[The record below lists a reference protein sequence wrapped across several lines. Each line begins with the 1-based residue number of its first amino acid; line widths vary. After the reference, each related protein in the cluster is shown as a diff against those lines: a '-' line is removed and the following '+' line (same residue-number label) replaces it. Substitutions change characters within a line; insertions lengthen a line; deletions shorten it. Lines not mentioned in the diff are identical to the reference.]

1 MGPVRLRLR
10 PIDVMRLEVRSAVAL
25 ESRFAWVPRP
35 RRGLRGFRPGR
46 PGWRERVERWLL
58 ACEGLGLLWIPLCAA
73 ACRAPAHPAP
83 VPPGPPS
90 PVQPAAKSAVQ
101 PVLWDGLTGAPKS
114 ADGLPIQVSFEGDLI
129 VAVNGEPQREAR
141 FLTFERGAAGSAY
154 GVYALHSAKARMEV
168 PAPLRGEPIAWPDLD
183 PAAAMVRLL
192 TYAGVAPDAAH
203 ALVETHGQGWFSAG
217 LRVLVVVPPASPGA
231 LGTLPESGATVWIY
245 AHPEPSHADR
255 ESQGSSRHAP

>member
-1 MGPVRLRLR
+1 M
-10 PIDVMRLEVRSAVAL
+10 
-25 ESRFAWVPRP
+25 
-35 RRGLRGFRPGR
+35 
-46 PGWRERVERWLL
+46 
-58 ACEGLGLLWIPLCAA
+58 
-73 ACRAPAHPAP
+73 
-83 VPPGPPS
+83 
-90 PVQPAAKSAVQ
+90 Q

-114 ADGLPIQVSFEGDLI
+114 ADGLSIQVSFEGDLI

-203 ALVETHGQGWFSAG
+203 ALVETHGQRWFSAG

-231 LGTLPESGATVWIY
+231 LATLPESGATVWIY

-255 ESQGSSRHAP
+255 ESQGSSRLAP